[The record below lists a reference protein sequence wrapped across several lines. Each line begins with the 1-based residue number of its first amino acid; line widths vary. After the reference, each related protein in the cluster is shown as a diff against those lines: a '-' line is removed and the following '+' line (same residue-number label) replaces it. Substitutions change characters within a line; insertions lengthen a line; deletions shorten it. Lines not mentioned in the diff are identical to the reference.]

1 MLTQNASLNPR
12 LISPTAHSTFPLGR
26 LTDTSKQT
34 YKTKHPTSLPIQS
47 VPSKG
52 FPTLFDDNS
61 TCALAQSNT
70 HSFPHHIKYIRKNYF
85 LYLHKFQ
92 NLASQHIYYFSD
104 HYDLLLGLLQ

>member
-12 LISPTAHSTFPLGR
+12 LIHPTVHSTFPLGS

-61 TCALAQSNT
+61 IRALVKSKT
-70 HSFPHHIKYIRKNYF
+70 HSFPLHIKYIRENYF
-85 LYLHKFQ
+85 LYLHKY
-92 NLASQHIYYFSD
+92 SESGFSA
-104 HYDLLLGLLQ
+104 HLLLL